1 MATGT
6 VKWFSSEKGFGFIT
20 PEDGIA
26 VQLRAVPSQTGNQ
39 AGGPTN
45 STQVRNGQERRELFV
60 TTGTVKWFSSEKGF
74 GFISQE
80 EGPDVFVHFS
90 AIQGSGYRNLEENQ
104 KVEFDITD
112 GPKGP
117 QATNVRPVA

>member
-1 MATGT
+1 LIEGSA
-6 VKWFSSEKGFGFIT
+6 WQFGYEQF
-20 PEDGIA
+20 PRSPG
-26 VQLRAVPSQTGNQ
+26 QN

-45 STQVRNGQERRELFV
+45 SLQVRPGQERRELFV